1 MEAVETEGNHA
12 KRHGHGPRGT
22 HGIHAARS
30 VEGQTGRARAPDAVA
45 GETLAWRRLCGP
57 DAHDRRVLRHVE
69 PGVRRVLAV
78 RHRHG
83 PAGRGGAGRA
93 KPDDGC
99 RRVLRPDQLVQ
110 GRHHQTAL
118 YVPAR
123 PAGHRQEHV
132 RAPRGAGTERPG
144 HERDHPRRSEA
155 RLRLTGQHA
164 RRPGHPAG
172 SGHRRGQPPGPRRP
186 PLCAA
191 TLGGQ
196 GAQGP
201 DGLLQRHEGGAHGG
215 AFDDHAHRPRGRRR
229 GRCQGRDRTRI
240 RYPFRGRARAPRP
253 ARRRPAASRHRGPAR
268 PAARRARRGAY
279 GGGLGRPGKTTSS
292 TGRRFAAFWPTCTDS
307 RTA

>member
-229 GRCQGRDRTRI
+229 GRCQG
-240 RYPFRGRARAPRP
+240 A
-253 ARRRPAASRHRGPAR
+253 
-268 PAARRARRGAY
+268 
-279 GGGLGRPGKTTSS
+279 
-292 TGRRFAAFWPTCTDS
+292 
-307 RTA
+307 